1 MMVWWCSVNGR
12 GVLRGDP
19 AKLAAMP
26 CPLVA
31 GPKSI
36 YGDPGQDTSRLSQ
49 LIQSS
54 TRNGRMMTDVSLDE
68 LGPVDYLVVEF
79 PAGESNFTGEMA
91 KELLALFN
99 SGIIRVIDVLI
110 LTKDSDGAVEAMELS
125 DVGELG
131 ELQAIEAQLAELLA
145 EEDVTQ
151 LAAAME
157 PGSTA
162 GVLIWENLWAAPFAS
177 AARRSGGQLIANG
190 RIPIQAIIASIEAD
204 EATTNE
210 GD

>member
-1 MMVWWCSVNGR
+1 M
-12 GVLRGDP
+12 
-19 AKLAAMP
+19 AASET
-26 CPLVA
+26 A
-31 GPKSI
+31 
-36 YGDPGQDTSRLSQ
+36 
-49 LIQSS
+49 
-54 TRNGRMMTDVSLDE
+54 MTDRPLDE

-79 PAGESNFTGEMA
+79 PAGAANFTGEMA
-91 KELLALFN
+91 KELLALVDA
-99 SGIIRVIDVLI
+99 GTIRVIDVLI
-110 LTKDSDGAVEAMELS
+110 LTKDENGKVEPMELS
-125 DVGELG
+125 DVDLG
-131 ELQAIEAQLAELLA
+131 ELQALEAQLAELLA
-145 EEDVTQ
+145 ADDVAH

-204 EATTNE
+204 EAAATE